1 MTFAVLTFLLCI
13 HGVLQ
18 KSSQNMTGIYTLTGR
33 ESSDPFPS
41 LTKCYRFNNNACCTS
56 VHDDYIYTAISNLL
70 TTSCMRKYTEL
81 EELMCLGCHPYESS
95 YIDREKRRV
104 YICNAFAMK
113 MWNASNVEELSKGS
127 RKHDNCVFKITPA
140 LVNVTN
146 ASRHLIIPSETF
158 TGFLDM
164 VNSIQIPFYEDYQ
177 VELVDEQQEN
187 STTCFNDCNL
197 IIVSFMF
204 YIYILLLF

>member
-1 MTFAVLTFLLCI
+1 MTFAVLTLLLCI

-18 KSSQNMTGIYTLTGR
+18 KSSQNMTGICTLTGR

-104 YICNAFAMK
+104 YICNADI
-113 MWNASNVEELSKGS
+113 SL
-127 RKHDNCVFKITPA
+127 
-140 LVNVTN
+140 
-146 ASRHLIIPSETF
+146 HL
-158 TGFLDM
+158 
-164 VNSIQIPFYEDYQ
+164 
-177 VELVDEQQEN
+177 
-187 STTCFNDCNL
+187 
-197 IIVSFMF
+197 
-204 YIYILLLF
+204 